1 MVWGI
6 YFLRTSKNILVS
18 IREML
23 FLRFLMFTVTLFGQS
38 PIKLDLGLDITG
50 IPPYTSPLAHK
61 ILVYTTM
68 FDSVRGV

>member
-6 YFLRTSKNILVS
+6 YFPRTSKNILES
-18 IREML
+18 IREIF
-23 FLRFLMFTVTLFGQS
+23 FLRFSMFAVTLFGQS
-38 PIKLDLGLDITG
+38 PIKLFVGLDMTG
-50 IPPYTSPLAHK
+50 IPLAHK